1 MTNNNYHND
10 SSDNL
15 ELHKNWT
22 ASLLSLIKANGPD
35 KAVIQ
40 RILRRYDK
48 KAH

>member
-1 MTNNNYHND
+1 MQPWNIKTGR
-10 SSDNL
+10 
-15 ELHKNWT
+15 
-22 ASLLSLIKANGPD
+22 ARLLSLIKANGPD